1 MHGRQPAHA
10 LGPAGRLARHD
21 PASLPSVSRARPRAP
36 QGCAPARPAY
46 TLKRREAFNSVV
58 GVLEGYITMELA
70 ADGATDGSE
79 WVETFNAGLDALDPA
94 QFPLVTR
101 HLPQMYNRSFL
112 MRWKSGNAAPLE
124 DGYNFLIEPLI
135 LGLEAQAK
143 RARNRD

>member
-1 MHGRQPAHA
+1 
-10 LGPAGRLARHD
+10 
-21 PASLPSVSRARPRAP
+21 
-36 QGCAPARPAY
+36 
-46 TLKRREAFNSVV
+46 
-58 GVLEGYITMELA
+58 MELA

-124 DGYNFLIEPLI
+124 DGYNFLIETLI

-143 RARNRD
+143 RARNRDWNRPRRPSRICWTEGPSGSAFSID